1 MDEVSLFYFYIIL
14 NFGNELKLSTA
25 AADFAKE
32 TSLSI
37 LSKAKQHGQ
46 KNIESV
52 DVLLDHVFL
61 IPDKKVIMISKEFE
75 EWKADHAQEIEELAD
90 YFMAHDTKKY
100 FTGDKY
106 NEAYKKIEDLCASA
120 VVYGTMADNEPFC
133 KEIKKPEETFLY
145 DSVKIILQTSFSSK
159 KIYHSYVIDQYS
171 TEDEPSTLGGL
182 QQMIEKKY
190 GHIRYCTVIAE
201 SGLCGDIF
209 RYGNHGNFWERTG
222 KTCGYA

>member
-1 MDEVSLFYFYIIL
+1 MSNSD
-14 NFGNELKLSTA
+14 
-25 AADFAKE
+25 
-32 TSLSI
+32 
-37 LSKAKQHGQ
+37 
-46 KNIESV
+46 

-90 YFMAHDTKKY
+90 YFMAHDTEKY

-106 NEAYKKIEDLCASA
+106 KEAYKKIEDLCASA

-159 KIYHSYVIDQYS
+159 KIYHYYVIDQYS

-190 GHIRYCTVIAE
+190 GHIRYCTVVSE
-201 SGLCGDIF
+201 SGLEGNIF